1 MHQQINR
8 FCCLCRKMSKIDKGI
23 NVIENEGI
31 KHGIKI
37 NLPLIFNFLYL
48 SNVNISFKLFQ
59 NYIFILYYTS
69 LFSFIYI
76 ILIKNIYV
84 YLITK
89 HSFVICMQGIENIF
103 YLKNSLVM
111 YLKYLCINRFK
122 CK

>member
-8 FCCLCRKMSKIDKGI
+8 FCCLCRKMSKIDIGI

-48 SNVNISFKLFQ
+48 TNVNISFKLFQ